1 MIYLADV
8 TTSLSGNGNP
18 TRLRPDREDPA
29 ISSGVKQAQKSQ
41 NQIKPMKQNR
51 LIISVLAALLC
62 GSVLQT
68 TSTAQNLQGTVSNG
82 GFVRRTIPL
91 NGEPILQSDLFPFH
105 QRRPSFQGRG
115 RRAKGSQH
123 HPGDPRVRGY
133 NSDDP
138 YFYNITFA
146 RYFGSIVRGSTTEFG
161 RGGRITFPVNAP
173 ADRANF
179 AFVIRGFYVQYRG
192 DDHHIQELGIQ
203 ESNGRVTVAL
213 NDHNDDDPFQIDLQ
227 YAYLPRTAFSESP
240 QLEVGR
246 EREGRRKDHCFAR
259 RRLDS
264 RISFQLH
271 ERRSPYQEFGVLL
284 NGAGRLEVYF
294 GDDNG
299 DDPFNWNVAYG
310 ILKP

>member
-1 MIYLADV
+1 M
-8 TTSLSGNGNP
+8 
-18 TRLRPDREDPA
+18 
-29 ISSGVKQAQKSQ
+29 
-41 NQIKPMKQNR
+41 
-51 LIISVLAALLC
+51 
-62 GSVLQT
+62 
-68 TSTAQNLQGTVSNG
+68 
-82 GFVRRTIPL
+82 
-91 NGEPILQSDLFPFH
+91 H
-105 QRRPSFQGRG
+105 
-115 RRAKGSQH
+115 
-123 HPGDPRVRGY
+123 
-133 NSDDP
+133 
-138 YFYNITFA
+138 TFA

-227 YAYLPRTAFSESP
+227 YAYLPRTAFSELS
-240 QLEVGR
+240 LRSGVNARGGERTTVSRGVGLIR
-246 EREGRRKDHCFAR
+246 GFHFNFTNDDHHIKE
-259 RRLDS
+259 L
-264 RISFQLH
+264 
-271 ERRSPYQEFGVLL
+271 GVLL

>member
-1 MIYLADV
+1 MIYPADV

-91 NGEPILQSDLFPFH
+91 NGEPILQSYYFRFTNGD
-105 QRRPSFQGRG
+105 
-115 RRAKGSQH
+115 H
-123 HPGDPRVRGY
+123 HFKAVGVEPRVPSITQATLGFADH

-227 YAYLPRTAFSESP
+227 YAYLPRTAFSELS
-240 QLEVGR
+240 LRSGVNARGGERTTVSRGVGLIR
-246 EREGRRKDHCFAR
+246 GFHFNFTNDDHHIKE
-259 RRLDS
+259 L
-264 RISFQLH
+264 
-271 ERRSPYQEFGVLL
+271 GVLL

-310 ILKP
+310 ILKS